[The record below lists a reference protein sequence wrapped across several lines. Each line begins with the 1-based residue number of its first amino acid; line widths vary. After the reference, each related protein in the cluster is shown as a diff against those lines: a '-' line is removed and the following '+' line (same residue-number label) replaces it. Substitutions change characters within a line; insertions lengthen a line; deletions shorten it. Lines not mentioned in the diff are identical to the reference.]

1 MYSKLFQLLRAKLL
15 LLEESQEV
23 WDKNSKAPN
32 NFSTNVF
39 IELPIGGSN
48 VYSLKLLRAK
58 FDIFG

>member
-32 NFSTNVF
+32 NFNTNVF